1 MKSVSSAFMVVL
13 LSLPNPVRAVLLDC
27 EINAQRIYTCIE
39 VGDPATAAQTPDG
52 TESYSDE
59 YRRYIE
65 QAKEQCVYNE
75 PRRRAGGKNTGN
87 AFRIE
92 QLKLARKKHEQCVS
106 ETARELWLKNNPSGA
121 AEPGQDK

>member
-1 MKSVSSAFMVVL
+1 MKIVASGVTLAI

-39 VGDPATAAQTPDG
+39 VSEPATAAQTPG
-52 TESYSDE
+52 SAENYSDE
-59 YRRYIE
+59 YLSYIE

-75 PRRRAGGKNTGN
+75 PRRRAGGKNAGN

-92 QLKLARKKHEQCVS
+92 QLKWALKEYEECVS
-106 ETARELWLKNNPSGA
+106 ETARELRRKNNPPGA
-121 AEPGQDK
+121 GERGQDQ